1 LDSDSG
7 AVLTTQKGSDIA
19 EDVATIVFS
28 PDGGWLATTH
38 YDGSIRLRDSKTGV
52 EHRRLQVPDNGVCSS
67 LCPSPDGKCL
77 LSGWHDGQLCLWE
90 VASGNE
96 LLRRDGHLGEVRD
109 VSFGPGLRTALSA
122 SSDSTALLWDLRPT
136 DTPRATVAATSLWND
151 LASAD
156 GRKAYRAIWALRDD
170 PKPAVA
176 LLRGKLPPTRLDEKR
191 LQQLVAELE
200 DDGVATR
207 LTAAEE
213 LRKLGRA
220 AVPRVKQALQA
231 ATSPEVRGR
240 LQAIVAQLC
249 AAPGPNDFRLQR
261 AVQVAE
267 LAATAEA
274 RQLLRDWAA
283 GSTGAPLTEDARAAL
298 KRLEMSDA
306 EMKHS
311 H

>member
-1 LDSDSG
+1 
-7 AVLTTQKGSDIA
+7 
-19 EDVATIVFS
+19 
-28 PDGGWLATTH
+28 
-38 YDGSIRLRDSKTGV
+38 
-52 EHRRLQVPDNGVCSS
+52 
-67 LCPSPDGKCL
+67 
-77 LSGWHDGQLCLWE
+77 

-96 LLRRDGHLGEVRD
+96 LLRRDGHLGAVRD
-109 VSFGPGLRTALSA
+109 VSFGADLRTALSA

-136 DTPRATVAATSLWND
+136 DTPRAVGATSLWND
-151 LASAD
+151 LASED

-170 PKPAVA
+170 PKTAVA

-191 LQQLVAELE
+191 LQQLVAELG
-200 DDGVATR
+200 DDAVATR

-220 AVPRVKQALQA
+220 AIPRVKQALQA
-231 ATSPEVRGR
+231 ATTPEVRSR
-240 LQAIVAQLC
+240 LQSIVAQLS
-249 AAPGPNDFRLQR
+249 AAPGLDDFRQQR
-261 AVQVAE
+261 AVQAAE

-298 KRLEMSDA
+298 KRLERSDA
-306 EMKHS
+306 EMKDS